1 MPIIDN
7 TYIVS
12 LYTGGD
18 IEKKVDDLTNLHVL
32 SDERNICNAEFV
44 KMITNGNIYEHIREP
59 YDDKYDTEVIVSA
72 SAKDENN
79 REYTPV
85 TIKVYKKGEATPY
98 IFNQSV
104 YKIPK
109 VNGTSSAT
117 SKDMKDLTKKIDDL
131 TTLNEFADKRNICN
145 EEFIKMMSNKN
156 IYEHTKEPYDD
167 KYETE
172 VVVGTVAKDENNRE
186 YIPVTVKVYKKDSD
200 IPIERT
206 ENIYKMYVFD
216 TNEETEK

>member
-18 IEKKVDDLTNLHVL
+18 IEKKVDDLTNLHVF
-32 SDERNICNAEFV
+32 SDE
-44 KMITNGNIYEHIREP
+44 
-59 YDDKYDTEVIVSA
+59 
-72 SAKDENN
+72 
-79 REYTPV
+79 
-85 TIKVYKKGEATPY
+85 
-98 IFNQSV
+98 
-104 YKIPK
+104 
-109 VNGTSSAT
+109 
-117 SKDMKDLTKKIDDL
+117 
-131 TTLNEFADKRNICN
+131 RNICN

-200 IPIERT
+200 TPIEQT